1 MNNRQDDISRDAY
14 LKMKWFVIGSLSTLL
29 VFVFTSA
36 VGFIS
41 LF

>member
-1 MNNRQDDISRDAY
+1 MNNRQDDISRDVH